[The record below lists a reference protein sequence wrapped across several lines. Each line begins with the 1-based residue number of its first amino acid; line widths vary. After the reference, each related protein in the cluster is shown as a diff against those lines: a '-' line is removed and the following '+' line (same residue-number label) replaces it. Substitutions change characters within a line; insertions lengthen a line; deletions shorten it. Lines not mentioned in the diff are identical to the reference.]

1 MEYLSRK
8 HFVEP
13 KLAGQLQS
21 HNPFHPDFLK
31 ADVEALLEKNMDSIE
46 GFDKFLFRLSNGRI
60 RIPSLMRKYL
70 KINAKVLGFN
80 VDAAFNDSFDALFFA
95 RIADFPENEIMP
107 LL

>member
-1 MEYLSRK
+1 MS
-8 HFVEP
+8 HF
-13 KLAGQLQS
+13 
-21 HNPFHPDFLK
+21 
-31 ADVEALLEKNMDSIE
+31 
-46 GFDKFLFRLSNGRI
+46 
-60 RIPSLMRKYL
+60 MRKYL